1 MYRPDTK
8 EPSKTLITAIIKKEI
23 LQLRR
28 DPRLIGLIVV
38 MPLAL
43 LILFGVALKLEPQ
56 NVKMAVFDGDSSY
69 FSNLIKTGLW
79 SDGYFELYGVNDKQQ
94 IVEEI
99 RSGRAK
105 SGLFIGKDFSSL
117 LTENK
122 QPHITFYVDGT
133 MPSLTTAMKY
143 NSNSAT
149 DQSVTNDMY
158 FLDENAGT
166 VVIAQD
172 PFIMDTEILFNP
184 DEKETWFFLPG
195 VIGVLIMQIA
205 LILTGISVVRER
217 EKRTL
222 EQLLVTPMSK
232 TTFIAGKLLP
242 YIFIALIDFYFIL
255 AAGWVLFDLPQPSSH
270 LLLFLLAII
279 YVAVMI
285 SLGLLISLISRTQQ
299 QAMFLAI
306 FIIVPSIL
314 LSGFIFPLEAI
325 PDSVRPI
332 SYAIPFTYFVD
343 IIRGLLIKQTQ
354 FTDLL
359 PAYASLLF
367 FVFLF
372 ITASIIKF
380 RKTI

>member
-1 MYRPDTK
+1 MI
-8 EPSKTLITAIIKKEI
+8 SAIIKKEI

-28 DPRLIGLIVV
+28 DPRLVGLIIV
-38 MPLAL
+38 MPLVL

-56 NVKMAVFDGDSSY
+56 NVRMAYVDGDSSY

-79 SDGYFELYGVNDKQQ
+79 SDGYFELYEVENKQQ
-94 IVEEI
+94 IIDEV

-105 SGLFIGKDFSSL
+105 AGLFIDKDFSAL

-143 NSNSAT
+143 HSDSA
-149 DQSVTNDMY
+149 SGENVTNDMY
-158 FLDENAGT
+158 FLDENAGPM
-166 VVIAQD
+166 VIAPD

-232 TTFIAGKLLP
+232 TAFIIGKLVP
-242 YIFIALIDFYFIL
+242 YVFIALIDFYFIL

-279 YVAVMI
+279 FVAVMI

-299 QAMFLAI
+299 QAMFIAI

-314 LSGFIFPLEAI
+314 LSGFIFPIEAI
-325 PDSVRPI
+325 PDIVRPV

-343 IIRGLLIKQTQ
+343 IIRGLLIKHTQ
-354 FTDLL
+354 FSDLMS
-359 PAYASLLF
+359 AYASLLF

-372 ITASIIKF
+372 ITASIVKF

>member
-1 MYRPDTK
+1 MI
-8 EPSKTLITAIIKKEI
+8 SAIIKKEL

-28 DPRLIGLIVV
+28 DPRLISLIVV
-38 MPLAL
+38 MPIFL

-56 NVKMAVFDGDSSY
+56 NVRMAYVDADQSF
-69 FSNLIKTGLW
+69 FTNLIKTGLW
-79 SDGYFELYGVNDKQQ
+79 SDGYFDLYEVGDKQQ

-105 SGLFIGKDFSSL
+105 AGLYIDEEFSAL
-117 LTENK
+117 LTENS

-143 NSNSAT
+143 HSDGAT
-149 DQSVTNDMY
+149 SEGVTNDMY
-158 FLDENAGT
+158 FSDADADK
-166 VVIAQD
+166 VVIAQE
-172 PFIMDTEILFNP
+172 PFIMDTIVLFNP

-232 TTFIAGKLLP
+232 TTFIVGKLVP
-242 YIFIALIDFYFIL
+242 YIVIALLDFYFIL
-255 AAGWVLFDLPQPSSH
+255 GAGWALFSLPQPSSH
-270 LLLFLLAII
+270 LLLFFLALI

-285 SLGLLISLISRTQQ
+285 SLGLLISLIASTQQ
-299 QAMFLAI
+299 QAMFIAI

-325 PDSVRPI
+325 PPMVRPI
-332 SYAIPFTYFVD
+332 SYVIPFTYFVE

-354 FTDLL
+354 FGDLIR
-359 PAYASLLF
+359 PFSSLLV
-367 FVFLF
+367 FVLLF
-372 ITASIIKF
+372 VTLSILRF
-380 RKTI
+380 RKTL

>member
-1 MYRPDTK
+1 M
-8 EPSKTLITAIIKKEI
+8 IMAIIKKEL

-38 MPLAL
+38 MPLVM
-43 LILFGVALKLEPQ
+43 LILFGVALKLEPK
-56 NVKMAVFDGDSSY
+56 NIKMAYVDNDQSL

-79 SDGYFELYGVNDKQQ
+79 SDAYFKLYEVDSKEA
-94 IVEEI
+94 IIEEI
-99 RSGRAK
+99 RAGRAK
-105 SGLFIGKDFSSL
+105 AGLYINSKFSEL

-143 NSNSAT
+143 HSGSAT
-149 DQSVTNDMY
+149 DSNVTGDMY
-158 FLDENAGT
+158 FSDPDSENT
-166 VVIAQD
+166 IIADD

-222 EQLLVTPMSK
+222 EQLLVTPLSK
-232 TTFIAGKLLP
+232 TTFILGKLIP
-242 YIFIALIDFYFIL
+242 YVIIALLDFYFIL
-255 AAGWVLFDLPQPSSH
+255 VAGWALFDMPQPSSH
-270 LLLFLLAII
+270 FLLFLLALD

-285 SLGLLISLISRTQQ
+285 SLGLLISLFAKTQQ

-325 PDSVRPI
+325 PSYIRPI
-332 SYAIPFTYFVD
+332 SNLIPFTFFTD
-343 IIRGLLIKQTQ
+343 IIRGLLVKKTL
-354 FTDLL
+354 FVDLL
-359 PAYASLLF
+359 NSYLALTAF
-367 FVFLF
+367 AIVFVL
-372 ITASIIKF
+372 ASIVKF
-380 RKTI
+380 RKTL